1 MVIVRQLPRI
11 FFGVFIGGVL
21 GSFFTGDW
29 AYSIVWACA
38 IPAFILVG
46 LVAGASRLGRF
57 AGPGPAL
64 ARVETIQ
71 RAGVETNGQQDCE
84 LRLVVVP
91 TGGKPYFTT
100 IRSVLATADLRLY
113 SPGSIIAVKRLSE
126 GKPAVTI
133 LKDPPPAMVQK
144 LAAARSDPSLIP
156 PTSDVPEWTA
166 SASTTRARNPQRNRL
181 IGIVV
186 IALAA
191 AVTLIPAYRLIGWT
205 ASNIVALDFD
215 GNNMIDGRHQQEAM
229 EQLAAAAGCWQ
240 FTDIN
245 FYDSYIIVEGLT
257 TPTATTTDDYMWR
270 YGRATREGPDI
281 IQPQDLSSELF
292 DASRIDYSI
301 IPGLVA
307 QAKADAR
314 IESVESIYPSIRRD
328 SFSGGQPVITISIS
342 GPYDSVQY
350 HYTLDGTF
358 IDKN

>member
-11 FFGVFIGGVL
+11 VFGVLIGGIL

-29 AYSIVWACA
+29 IYTIVWSCA
-38 IPAFILVG
+38 IPALILVG
-46 LVAGASRLGRF
+46 VFAGASRFGRF
-57 AGPGPAL
+57 TGAGPAL

-71 RAGVETNGQQDCE
+71 RAGMETNGQQDCE

-91 TGGKPYFTT
+91 TGEKPYLTT

-113 SPGSIIAVKRLSE
+113 SPGSIIVVKRLSDT
-126 GKPAVTI
+126 KPAVTI
-133 LKDPPPAMVQK
+133 LKDAPPAMAQR

-156 PTSDVPEWTA
+156 PTSDVPEWSA
-166 SASTTRARNPQRNRL
+166 SAPITRARNPLWNRVL
-181 IGIVV
+181 AIVV

-229 EQLAAAAGCWQ
+229 EQIAAAAGTWK

-245 FYDSYIIVEGLT
+245 FYDSYVIVEGLT
-257 TPTATTTDDYMWR
+257 APGAATTDEYNWR
-270 YGRATREGPDI
+270 YGRAFREGPAF
-281 IQPQDLSSELF
+281 IQPQELDAELF
-292 DASRIDYSI
+292 DASTIDFSI
-301 IPGLVA
+301 IPRLVA
-307 QAKADAR
+307 EAKADAK
-314 IESVESIYPSIRRD
+314 IENFDSIYPAIRRD
-328 SFSGGQPVITISIS
+328 SSDDGRVVITISIS
-342 GPYDSVQY
+342 GAYDSAQY
-350 HYTLDGTF
+350 NYTVDGVL